1 MRAAIERVID
11 APAERLGALLA
22 ESERQGF
29 RFVRRLME
37 EWESGANRFDR
48 PGEVLFVARV
58 GDEVV
63 GVCGLNVDPH
73 ADDPAIGRVRHLY
86 VRVSHRRS
94 GIGEQLVADVLEAAR
109 GRFARLHLRTT
120 DLTAA
125 RLYER
130 FGFRRTGEG
139 RDRTHVLDVGTPAAA
154 LLGQT
159 YAAFNARDVD
169 AVLALMHA
177 DVDWPNGMEGG
188 RVHGHRAVREY
199 WTRQWGSIDPR
210 VEPRAF
216 ATEADGRIA
225 VDVRQVV
232 RDRAGALLKDEMVQ
246 HVYRIEG
253 GLIRSMEIR
262 GEIRPAR

>member
-11 APAERLGALLA
+11 APAERLGPLLTG
-22 ESERQGF
+22 SERQGF
-29 RFVRRLME
+29 RFVRRLVE

-94 GIGEQLVADVLEAAR
+94 GVGEQLVGAGGQLVPAGAGPAR
-109 GRFARLHLRTT
+109 LRSARLHLRTT
-120 DLTAA
+120 NLTAA

-154 LLGQT
+154 LLEQT

-169 AVLALMHA
+169 AVLALM
-177 DVDWPNGMEGG
+177 
-188 RVHGHRAVREY
+188 
-199 WTRQWGSIDPR
+199 
-210 VEPRAF
+210 
-216 ATEADGRIA
+216 
-225 VDVRQVV
+225 
-232 RDRAGALLKDEMVQ
+232 
-246 HVYRIEG
+246 
-253 GLIRSMEIR
+253 
-262 GEIRPAR
+262 